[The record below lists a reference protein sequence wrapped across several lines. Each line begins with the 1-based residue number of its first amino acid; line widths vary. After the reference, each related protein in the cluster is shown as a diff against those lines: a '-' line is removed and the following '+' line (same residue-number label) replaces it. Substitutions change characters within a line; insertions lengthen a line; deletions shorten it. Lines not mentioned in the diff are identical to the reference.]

1 MRRAASAYRL
11 PWADLLR
18 RVFDVDVLACARCGG
33 RMTLL
38 AFVHERR
45 AVRRVL
51 LHLGLPADV
60 EPVERARGPP
70 EPSFDAGGPRGV
82 VGGHNCDLLVSNESA
97 PRAPRFEERFGD
109 RAVARRERERT
120 GAGREP
126 CPCFTYARSAGTV

>member
-1 MRRAASAYRL
+1 MPSSAPTPAAPSTRAANAYRL

-70 EPSFDAGGPRGV
+70 APAFDW
-82 VGGHNCDLLVSNESA
+82 
-97 PRAPRFEERFGD
+97 
-109 RAVARRERERT
+109 
-120 GAGREP
+120 
-126 CPCFTYARSAGTV
+126 